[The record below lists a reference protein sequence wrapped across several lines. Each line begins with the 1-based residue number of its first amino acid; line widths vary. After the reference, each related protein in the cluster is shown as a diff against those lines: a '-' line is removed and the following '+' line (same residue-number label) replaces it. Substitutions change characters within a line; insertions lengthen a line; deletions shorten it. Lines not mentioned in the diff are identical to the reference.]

1 MDWLEGVKDGV
12 TRALIARRIDRLR
25 SGLLGDAKSVGDG
38 VSALRIDVGPGWR
51 VYFTQRDQ
59 QLILL
64 LAGGSKRTQ
73 ARDIERAKAL
83 AKALKDDTFKD
94 RKARHGQDDPG

>member
-25 SGLLGDAKSVGDG
+25 SGLFGDAKPVGDG
-38 VSALRIDVGPGWR
+38 VCELRIDVGPGWR
-51 VYFTQRDQ
+51 VYFIQRDK

-83 AKALKDDTFKD
+83 AKALEDDTFND

>member
-25 SGLLGDAKSVGDG
+25 
-38 VSALRIDVGPGWR
+38 R
-51 VYFTQRDQ
+51 
-59 QLILL
+59 

-83 AKALKDDTFKD
+83 AKALKDDTFND